1 MSMNDELSLPPEPPK
16 PGNVDPSS
24 ETSGE
29 EDSAARGLRSSSPT
43 DVPEDLRVPWSWLD
57 LLTFSLACIAIGL
70 LSVVVLAIGL
80 NLLAVARPG
89 PHKSLLD
96 KGSADVLI
104 SVLLDLCILGYLA
117 LQMRLRF
124 GRPFW
129 RTIGWHAL
137 EISGFPRTLS
147 YAAFVLGGLFLGFAT
162 SLVAALS
169 PPKHSLP
176 IQLLFQNRHAAL
188 FLMLMAVTVAPAVE
202 ETIFRGYIYPVLARS
217 WGIAAG
223 VLVTGV
229 VFGMLHARQLW
240 GGPWQIAALVFVG
253 IVLTYVRASTRTVL
267 ASFLVHTSYNSFQV
281 IATLIGT
288 HGLRHIPP
296 LH

>member
-1 MSMNDELSLPPEPPK
+1 MSFDDELSLPPEPPK
-16 PGNVDPSS
+16 LGDVEPSS

-29 EDSAARGLRSSSPT
+29 ENSAARPLRFSSPT
-43 DVPEDLRVPWSWLD
+43 DIPEDLRVPWSWLD
-57 LLTFSLACIAIGL
+57 LLIFGLACIAIGL

-80 NLLAVARPG
+80 NLLAVVRLE
-89 PHKSLLD
+89 PHKPLLD

-104 SVLLDLCILGYLA
+104 SVLLDLCLLGYLA

-129 RTIGWHAL
+129 RTIGWRAL
-137 EISGFPRTLS
+137 EVFRIPRTLS
-147 YAAFVLGGLFLGFAT
+147 YCALVLGGLFLGFAT
-162 SLVAALS
+162 SLVGSVS

-188 FLMLMAVTVAPAVE
+188 FLMLMAVTVAPVVE

-217 WGIAAG
+217 WGIGAG
-223 VLVTGV
+223 IIVTGV

-240 GGPWQIAALVFVG
+240 GGPWQIAALVLVG
-253 IVLTYVRASTRTVL
+253 IVLTFVRASTRTVL
-267 ASFLVHTSYNSFQV
+267 ASFLVHTSYNLFQV
-281 IATLIGT
+281 IATLIGI
-288 HGLRHIPP
+288 HGLRYIPR